1 MSSETPPRR
10 ILHIDA
16 DAFYCQV
23 AYLTWPE
30 KLADVELLLVG
41 GHPEKRGVVA
51 SCSYAARKRGV
62 RSAMPMAM
70 ALRIC
75 PEAVAVPVPWG
86 SVRRKSR
93 EVAAV
98 LGRFAE
104 RLEMV
109 SVDEGYALLPESDEP
124 LEEVARRI
132 QRAVEEETRITVS
145 IGGGT
150 SKLVAKLATSRAK
163 PAGLFAVPP
172 GAEYDFVGTHAL
184 GDLPYVGPAFLRDLE
199 KRGVGSI
206 EAARRIDLNTLT
218 LWLGPARARY
228 LWATVRAVDRAE
240 VSAGDEPRKSI
251 SSETTFERDLV
262 DPHALE
268 DALKNLVGDVGQS
281 LRKIGYRARTV
292 TVKTRGPDFQDRQK
306 NRTLPQAVETD
317 PVILRAADELL
328 RELREARP
336 GPVRLLGVG
345 LSNLEGP
352 GTWEQLTFPE
362 IVPPLETDEDRRAR
376 AELGE

>member
-1 MSSETPPRR
+1 
-10 ILHIDA
+10 LHIDA

-30 KLADVELLLVG
+30 KLAGVELLLVG

-51 SCSYAARKRGV
+51 SCSYAARKRGA
-62 RSAMPMAM
+62 RSAMPMAT
-70 ALRIC
+70 ALRLC
-75 PEAVAVPVPWG
+75 PEAVAVPVPWAN
-86 SVRRKSR
+86 VRRKSR

-98 LGRFAE
+98 LRRFTE

-109 SVDEGYALLPESDEP
+109 SVDEGYALLPESPEP

-132 QRAVEEETRITVS
+132 QQAVKEETRITVS

-163 PAGLFAVPP
+163 PAGVYTVPE
-172 GAEYDFVGTHAL
+172 GGEYDFVGTHAL

-199 KRGVGSI
+199 KRGISSI
-206 EAARRIDLNTLT
+206 EAARRMELNTLT

-228 LWATVRAVDRAE
+228 LWASVRAVDRAE
-240 VSAGDEPRKSI
+240 VSTGDEPRKSI
-251 SSETTFERDLV
+251 SSETTFERDLL
-262 DPHALE
+262 DP
-268 DALKNLVGDVGQS
+268 DALGESLRELVADVGRS

-292 TVKTRGPDFQDRQK
+292 TVKTRGSDFQDRQK

-317 PVILRAADELL
+317 AVILGVAAELL
-328 RELREARP
+328 AELREARP

-345 LSNLEGP
+345 LSSLEGP
-352 GTWEQLTFPE
+352 GSWEQLTFVE
-362 IVPPLETDEDRRAR
+362 IVPPLETDDDRRLHA
-376 AELGE
+376 APGE